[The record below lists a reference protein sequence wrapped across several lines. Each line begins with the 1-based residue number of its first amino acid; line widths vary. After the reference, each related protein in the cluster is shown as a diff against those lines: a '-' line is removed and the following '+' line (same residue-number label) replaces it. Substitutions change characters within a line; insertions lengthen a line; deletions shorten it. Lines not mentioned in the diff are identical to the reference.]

1 MPWTCFSY
9 EADAPSSIGHHND
22 PESAPSGPRRM
33 IGTARCSYPADV
45 PEPSGPREMV
55 TTCCFS
61 YTAEAPRRM
70 PAGACFRY

>member
-9 EADAPSSIGHHND
+9 EADAPSSIGHHD
-22 PESAPSGPRRM
+22 VRELAPSGPLMM
-33 IGTARCSYPADV
+33 IGTTCFGYGADV